1 LSESL
6 GEAMPKNSKGIV
18 MRTKSIVSLL
28 FLVAVLSFLPRS
40 LAQSTTDGAIG
51 ATVFDPGGSVVSG
64 ASVNIRNDET
74 NAVFAAKTDTSG
86 YFRIGHLQPGHYTVT
101 INAGTFA
108 PYVSKNVLVEVGN
121 LTGLT
126 PAPRLVVGG
135 VSETVT
141 VSEEAPLVNTTT
153 PELAT
158 VLNET
163 AIENLPINGGRWS
176 DFSLLTPGVVA
187 DSTGYGLL
195 SFRGISTL
203 LNNNTVDGADNN
215 QAFFSEERGRTRAG
229 YSTTQASIREYQV
242 NTSNYSAEYGRAA
255 GGVVN
260 VVTKSGTNKF
270 HGELYFKDRDNDW
283 GALNAYTTLTTQTS
297 PGVFTSSVYNPK
309 DWRKQWGFGVG
320 GPLIK
325 DKLFFFY
332 AYDQY
337 RRNFPATAKVG
348 NANAFF
354 TTPDAAL
361 PTGKVC
367 GGTGTAA
374 PATLDAQVC
383 IMQAR
388 LGYSTYTFAASQY
401 VAALDALANGDLGQ
415 VVRTGNQ
422 AINFPKLDWQINS
435 KNHASIQYNRFRWD
449 SPGGIQQ
456 TVSGSLGK
464 NSYGDDFVKIDWGVA
479 RLVTIFTD
487 NMTNEAR
494 YQYGRELDS
503 EFGKQPNAY
512 EAPLASS
519 AFGVLPRVTL
529 DGSTGLYFGNPIYLD
544 RLAYPDERR
553 NQFAD
558 TVNWQHGSH
567 AVKFGIDFNHVSDRS
582 VNLQY
587 QKGQYTY
594 PQLYNYFTDYYEALS
609 GNPKGTCNA
618 AQNGTGPYPCYSS
631 FLQGFGPLNYEFATN
646 DYDFFVQDDWK
657 ILPRLSLSI
666 GARYEYEQLPASPGG
681 TSIALGTN
689 TVHTGFMPSDKN
701 NIGPRLG
708 FSWDI
713 FGSSKTVLRGGYGI
727 YFGRL
732 INSTIFQAYAFNGLA
747 TSQSSYTFKNTTQ
760 ISSTP
765 TYLLFP
771 QVFASTPAGTG
782 GAPSVNVFNPN
793 FQLPQVHQMDLT
805 VEQDLGWNT
814 AFAASYLNSLG
825 RQLPGFVDLNIDTTS
840 PATIDYT
847 VVGGGPLNTG
857 TYSSLLYTSK
867 LNPSYSKVTNI
878 FSGVNSNYQALAL
891 QLTHRMSH
899 HIQFYAG
906 YTWSHA
912 LDFNQNQST
921 FSDANDQFDPR
932 SVKYDYANSI
942 YDIPSRFVTD
952 AIINFPG
959 EHGGLLHYVL
969 DGFTVSPLFQM
980 QNGLPYSALTSGTPT
995 GGLYGS
1001 INGSGGT
1008 TTIGG
1013 RGIPGIGRNTYR
1025 LPNTYVADVRVGKN
1039 FGFDTLDQHF
1049 NLELMAE
1056 MFNVANHQNVTQQN
1070 TTAYTISG
1078 TKMTYNTVFGANQ
1091 NANNNYSY
1099 TPRQMQLGIRLKF

>member
-1 LSESL
+1 MSAKSVACSVFLLISL
-6 GEAMPKNSKGIV
+6 M
-18 MRTKSIVSLL
+18 LL
-28 FLVAVLSFLPRS
+28 PFAQ
-40 LAQSTTDGAIG
+40 AQSTTDGAIG
-51 ATVFDPGGSVVSG
+51 ATVSDSGGAAVSG
-64 ASVNIRNDET
+64 ATVSIRNEET
-74 NAVFAAKTDTSG
+74 NAKFTANTDGSG
-86 YFRIGHLQPGHYTVT
+86 YFRVGHLQPGHYTVS
-101 INAGTFA
+101 IQLKGFA
-108 PYVSKNVLVEVGN
+108 PYVAGNVLVEVGN
-121 LTGLT
+121 LTPLV
-126 PAPRLVVGG
+126 PAPHLKIGST
-135 VSETVT
+135 SETVT

-153 PELAT
+153 PEFAT
-158 VLNET
+158 VLNST

-176 DFSLLTPGVVA
+176 DFSKLTPGVVA

-229 YSTTQASIREYQV
+229 YSTTQASILEYQV
-242 NTSNYSAEYGRAA
+242 NTANYSAEYGRAA

-260 VVTKSGTNKF
+260 VVTKSGSNQF

-283 GALNAYTTLTTQTS
+283 GALNGFTTLTTQTS

-332 AYDQY
+332 AFDQF

-348 NANAFF
+348 NASAFF
-354 TTPDAAL
+354 ATPDSSL
-361 PTGKVC
+361 PAGKVC
-367 GGTGTAA
+367 GGTGSAA
-374 PATLDAQVC
+374 PSTLDAQVC
-383 IMQAR
+383 VMQKR
-388 LGYSTYTFAASQY
+388 LGYATYATAASMY
-401 VAALDALANGDLGQ
+401 VSALNALADGDLGQ
-415 VVRTGNQ
+415 VPRTGDQ
-422 AINFPKLDWQINS
+422 VINFPKLDWQINS
-435 KNHASIQYNRFRWD
+435 KNHASVQYNRFRWD

-464 NSYGDDFVKIDWGVA
+464 NSYGADFVKIDWGVA
-479 RLVTIFTD
+479 RLVTLLTA
-487 NMTNEAR
+487 NLTNEAR
-494 YQYGRELDS
+494 YQYGRELDDEYGS
-503 EFGKQPNAY
+503 KPNAY
-512 EAPLASS
+512 EAPIASA

-544 RLAYPDERR
+544 RKKYPDERR

-567 AVKFGIDFNHVSDRS
+567 AIKFGIDYNHVDDAS

-609 GNPKGTCNA
+609 GSAKGTCDA
-618 AQNGTGPYPCYSS
+618 AQTGVGPYPCYSS
-631 FLQGFGPLNYEFATN
+631 FVQGFGPLNYEFATN

-657 ILPRLSLSI
+657 ILPRLSLSL

-681 TSIALGTN
+681 TAITLGTN
-689 TVHTGFMPSDKN
+689 TVQTGYMPSDKN
-701 NIGPRLG
+701 NIAPRVG
-708 FSWDI
+708 FSWDV
-713 FGSSKTVLRGGYGI
+713 FGTAKTVLRGGYGI
-727 YFGRL
+727 YNGRL
-732 INSTIFQAYAFNGLA
+732 INSTIFQAYAFNGLS

-765 TYLLFP
+765 SYLLFP
-771 QVFASTPAGTG
+771 QAFATTPAGTG
-782 GAPSVNVFNPN
+782 GAPSVNFFDPG

-814 AFAASYLNSLG
+814 ALSISYLNSLA
-825 RQLPGFVDLNIDTTS
+825 RQLPGFVDMNINTAAAS
-840 PATIDYT
+840 TINYT
-847 VVGGGPLNTG
+847 VNGGGPLNAT
-857 TYSSLLYTSK
+857 TYSSALYKSV
-867 LNPSYSKVTNI
+867 LNSNYSKVTKI
-878 FSGVNSNYQALAL
+878 FSGVNSNYQAMAV

-899 HIQFYAG
+899 NIQFYAG

-912 LDFNQNQST
+912 LDYNQNQST
-921 FSDANDQFDPR
+921 FSDTNDQYDPQ
-932 SVKYDYANSI
+932 SIKYDYGNSI
-942 YDIPSRFVTD
+942 YDVPNRLVTD
-952 AIINFPG
+952 AVINIPG
-959 EHGGLLHYVL
+959 SHRGWLHYVA

-980 QNGLPYSALTSGTPT
+980 QNGLPYSAQTSGTPS

-1013 RGIPGIGRNTYR
+1013 RGLAGIGRNTFR
-1025 LPNTYVADVRVGKN
+1025 LPNTYVADVRVAKN
-1039 FGFDTLDQHF
+1039 MGFDVRDQRF
-1049 NLELMAE
+1049 NLELMGE
-1056 MFNVANHQNVTQQN
+1056 MFNAANHQNVTQQN

-1078 TKMTYNTVFGANQ
+1078 TTMTYNTVFGADQ
-1091 NANNNYSY
+1091 NANNNYAY
-1099 TPRQMQLGIRLKF
+1099 TPRQVQIGVRLKF